1 MNYEIMNYETM
12 SIMSKE
18 DLISIIK
25 TLEVIR
31 SNYEEKFGIIM
42 YANGE
47 IKKIEA

>member
-1 MNYEIMNYETM
+1 MDYN
-12 SIMSKE
+12 IMSKE

-31 SNYEEKFGIIM
+31 SNYEKMFGVIM

-47 IKKIEA
+47 TKKIEA